1 MIVTNDNKYR
11 GKQGEALKLDE
22 YSNVELPFLNQ
33 LRSLGWDSG
42 LNEVIQLQMQQLPE
56 QSYRT
61 SFSQVILEPKL
72 REALVRINPFL
83 TDAQVDEVVRKLTT
97 FSRANLVEN
106 NERILQA
113 ILASDE
119 NKITVGSNE
128 ITGELSPTV
137 NIIDFE
143 NIDNNSFTAISQF
156 KLKIPGTEKHII
168 PDIVLFVNGLPLVI
182 VEAKS
187 SKVKESMD
195 EAIDQ
200 LLRYS
205 EQRNQG
211 EEGVKELFYYN
222 QIMITTCRTEARFGS
237 ITTHTKKHFYRWTDP
252 YPRTLNDLEHGLSSP
267 NDQQRLVAGMLDKKN
282 LLDII
287 RIFTIFK
294 QDDKGRKIKVV
305 GRYQQFRAVK
315 IAIERL
321 LKGKNPLE
329 RGGIIW
335 HTQGSG
341 KSLTM
346 MFMVRHMK
354 LITKLASWKIVFITD
369 RTQLEGQLAGTG
381 SSVGFDM
388 KVAEYINPKPQPDGK
403 SLKELLQSDNSDLV
417 MAMMHK
423 FQESGDLEGL
433 TIFPV
438 LNESPEIL
446 IMTDEAHRSQYSLL
460 GANLNRALPNATSIG
475 FTGTPTD
482 KTEQKYKDYI
492 DKYTMRE
499 SIDDGVTLEIV
510 YEGRTHNAEIPDKE
524 AMDAKFE
531 DIFSDYNL
539 TERLQILGFGS
550 KDAYMESAATIA
562 DKAKDMVNHYIT
574 HIFPNGFKAQVVATS
589 REAAVRYKTFIDQA
603 LREKVEEL
611 KTSNPFKIDVDQLA
625 KVESAVVISGSH
637 NDEPH
642 IKAYTDSKYHKR
654 AVKRFKLPFGKLDED
669 DKSVDGNVGFII
681 VNEMLLTGF
690 DAPVE
695 QVMYLDRVII
705 AHNLLQAITRV
716 NRVGSDAK
724 EVGFVVDYVGVGHHI
739 KKALDDYD
747 EREQQEI
754 ISTLKDDREL
764 LKALQDAHN
773 EMWEFLKKYGL
784 TDFSD
789 TDAFFDTFYDEEVR
803 YEYIKLFNKLT
814 TAFNNVLPNQ
824 SALDYFNDYKSFTEI
839 NNLAKRHFMDT
850 RFSMKGIPPKL
861 RALVDEHLT
870 SLGIDQTVEPISII
884 SDRFQSHIKPGKSEK
899 SQAVEVEHAIRHFID
914 VNIDEDPE
922 LFASFSKQL
931 DSILEEFKG
940 NWKKIYEELQKLREK
955 MKAREKEE
963 TYGLDRKKQMPF
975 FRIFK
980 KELYQDKALS
990 EDEISNL
997 VALTQDIFQL
1007 ISREIKMK
1015 GFWDSVPAKNKLE
1028 ADLKALLLSPEYF
1041 TMPNMFQKHKEMI
1054 SRLLEHSRKNH
1065 FVIIS

>member
-1 MIVTNDNKYR
+1 MIVTNDNKYH

-33 LRSLGWDSG
+33 LKHLGWDQG
-42 LNEVIQLQMQQLPE
+42 FNEVIELKLQQTPE
-56 QSYRT
+56 QSFRS

-83 TDAQVDEVVRKLTT
+83 TEPQVDEVVRKLTT
-97 FSRANLVEN
+97 FTRTNIIEN
-106 NERILQA
+106 NERILDA
-113 ILASDE
+113 ILATDE
-119 NKITVGSNE
+119 NKITVGRNE
-128 ITGELSPTV
+128 QTGELSPTV
-137 NIIDFE
+137 NIIDFQ
-143 NIDNNSFTAISQF
+143 NPDNNTFTAISQF
-156 KLKIPGTEKHII
+156 KLKIPGTEKHIL
-168 PDIVLFVNGLPLVI
+168 PDIVLFVNGLPLVV

-187 SKVKESMD
+187 PKVKEPMD

-205 EQRNQG
+205 EQRNAG
-211 EEGVKELFYYN
+211 EEGVRELFYYN
-222 QIMITTCRTEARFGS
+222 QFMVTTCRNEARFGT
-237 ITTHTKKHFYRWTDP
+237 ITTHIKKHFYRWTDP

-267 NDQQRLVAGMLDKKN
+267 NDQQRLVAGMLDRKN

-287 RIFTIFK
+287 RIFTVFK

-321 LKGKNPLE
+321 LTGKNPIE

-381 SSVGFDM
+381 NSVGFNM
-388 KVAEYINPKPQPDGK
+388 KVAEFINPKPEPNGK
-403 SLKELLQSDNSDLV
+403 SLKELLKSDNSDMV

-423 FQESGDLEGL
+423 FQENGELEGL
-433 TIFPV
+433 SIFPV

-446 IMTDEAHRSQYSLL
+446 IMTDEAHRTQYSLL
-460 GANLNRALPNATSIG
+460 GANLDRALPNATSIG
-475 FTGTPTD
+475 FTGTPTG

-531 DIFSDYNL
+531 DVFSDYNL
-539 TERLQILGFGS
+539 TERLQILGYGS
-550 KDAYMESAATIA
+550 KDAYLESASTIE
-562 DKAKDMVNHYIT
+562 DKAKDMVNHYIE

-589 REAAVRYKTFIDQA
+589 RVAAVRYKTFIDQA
-603 LREKVEEL
+603 LQEKIAEL
-611 KTSNPFKIDVDQLA
+611 QNANPFNINLDLLQKL
-625 KVESAVVISGSH
+625 ETAVVISGSH

-642 IKAYTDSKYHKR
+642 IKAFIDGNYHKR
-654 AVKRFKLPFGKLDED
+654 AIKQFKMPFENVDED
-669 DKSVDGNVGFII
+669 DKSLDGNVGFII

-695 QVMYLDRVII
+695 QVMYLDRVIV

-716 NRVGSDAK
+716 NRVGNDAK

-739 KKALDDYD
+739 KKALDEYD
-747 EREQQEI
+747 EKEQQEI

-764 LKALQDAHN
+764 LKALQDAHQ
-773 EMWEFLKKYGL
+773 EIWEFLNKYGL

-789 TDAFFDTFYDEEVR
+789 SDAFFDTFYDEEVR

-814 TAFNNVLPNQ
+814 TAFNNVLPNKN
-824 SALDYFNDYKSFTEI
+824 ALDYFNDYKSFTEV
-839 NNLAKRHFMDT
+839 NNLAKRHFMDN

-861 RALVDEHLT
+861 RALVDEHMR
-870 SLGIDQTVEPISII
+870 SLGIDQTIEPISII
-884 SDRFQSHIKPGKSEK
+884 SDRFQSHIKSNKSEK
-899 SQAVEVEHAIRHFID
+899 SQAAEVEHAIRHFID
-914 VNIDEDPE
+914 INIDEDPE

-931 DSILEEFKG
+931 EAIMEEFKG
-940 NWKKIYEELQKLREK
+940 NWKKIYEELQKLRDK
-955 MKAREKEE
+955 IRAREKEE
-963 TYGLDRKKQMPF
+963 TFGLDRKKQMPF

-980 KELYQDKALS
+980 KELYEDKKLS
-990 EDEISNL
+990 DDDVSKI
-997 VALTQDIFQL
+997 VALTQDISNL

-1015 GFWDSVPAKNKLE
+1015 GFWDSTPAKNKLE
-1028 ADLKALLLSPEYF
+1028 ADLKELLLSPDYF
-1041 TMPNMFQKHKEMI
+1041 PLPNMYAKHKEMI
-1054 SRLLEHSRKNH
+1054 SRLLEHSKKNH
-1065 FVIIS
+1065 FVIID